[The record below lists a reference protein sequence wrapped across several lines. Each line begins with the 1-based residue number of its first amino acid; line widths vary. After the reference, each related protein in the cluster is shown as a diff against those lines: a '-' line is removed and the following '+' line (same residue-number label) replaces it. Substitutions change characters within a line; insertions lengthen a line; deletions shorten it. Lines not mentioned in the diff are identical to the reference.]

1 LISQGLVS
9 SAQKC
14 GKVGENPYFQVLAGR
29 PKEGREPA
37 KLSARH
43 HQGVIK
49 SFWADVKLSAD
60 RALLQF
66 CRTAQTLEAMM
77 NNPSDHDQTVS
88 QLGQTMAQTAESGRA
103 LVQDMTVFAKDESLR
118 FVSLRLERNGAALD
132 RLQNCQGVP
141 GLIGVQQEWLRDLL
155 QDYTGQSMRWMG
167 AWRGLTRNVMEK
179 ATQSAAE
186 NIDRMQHEAR
196 DVMQQAEDAT
206 HHAENMGYQ
215 AVQQTE
221 EQVGNIVQDTNN
233 NYVQH

>member
-1 LISQGLVS
+1 
-9 SAQKC
+9 
-14 GKVGENPYFQVLAGR
+14 
-29 PKEGREPA
+29 
-37 KLSARH
+37 
-43 HQGVIK
+43 
-49 SFWADVKLSAD
+49 
-60 RALLQF
+60 
-66 CRTAQTLEAMM
+66 M

-88 QLGQTMAQTAESGRA
+88 QLGQNMAQTAESGRA
-103 LVQDMTVFAKDESLR
+103 LVQEMTVFAKDESLR

-167 AWRGLTRNVMEK
+167 ALRGITRNVMEK
-179 ATQSAAE
+179 ATQGAAD
-186 NIDRMQHEAR
+186 NIDGMQHEAR
-196 DVMQQAEDAT
+196 DVMQQAEDASR
-206 HHAENMGYQ
+206 HAENMGYQ

>member
-1 LISQGLVS
+1 
-9 SAQKC
+9 
-14 GKVGENPYFQVLAGR
+14 
-29 PKEGREPA
+29 
-37 KLSARH
+37 
-43 HQGVIK
+43 
-49 SFWADVKLSAD
+49 
-60 RALLQF
+60 
-66 CRTAQTLEAMM
+66 M

-88 QLGQTMAQTAESGRA
+88 QLGQNMAQTAESGRA

-179 ATQSAAE
+179 ATQSAAD

-196 DVMQQAEDAT
+196 DVMQQAEGAT

-215 AVQQTE
+215 AVQQTD
-221 EQVGNIVQDTNN
+221 EQTGNIVQDTNN